1 MRFKKPAKPPTV
13 VEVAIRE
20 TSGIYSE
27 CQPDFLGARETALD
41 HVGLEPFSDKRNEIR
56 SEVSRH
62 GAHCSNAVQRKKRH
76 IKFIREHQGSLFPAA

>member
-1 MRFKKPAKPPTV
+1 MRTKKLKKSGTLA
-13 VEVAIRE
+13 EVATRE
-20 TSGIYSE
+20 TSDIYSALR
-27 CQPDFLGARETALD
+27 PDFLGARETALD
-41 HVGLEPFSDKRNEIR
+41 HVGLEPFTAARNEIR